1 MEEARRL
8 SKGDAAEIA
17 GYGKQ
22 ASLAEQGRELV
33 ERDEEREQV
42 GEPEP
47 ALDDETTELVV

>member
-8 SKGDAAEIA
+8 SKVDAAEIA

-22 ASLAEQGRELV
+22 ASLAEQGRELI